1 MLRMAVSVSVSVFSL
16 SLQSMANRTVR
27 DAVSVHGTN
36 PQYLIEKILRER
48 IVEDAYW
55 KEHCFAL
62 TAESVIDKAVELAYV
77 GGTFG
82 QHVKPS
88 PFLCLTLKL
97 LQLQPSHDII
107 MTYIENTDFK
117 YLRALGAF
125 YLRLTAQSL
134 EIYEVLE
141 PLYTDFRKL
150 RTRNKE
156 GEYGLTHMDEFIDRM
171 LRDDRVCDVALPRL
185 MQRHVLEVSGQ
196 LEPRVSVLEEDMED
210 NEEAA
215 GDDSA
220 DDGEAEKPESESDAP
235 FSKLGSSSSA
245 APRQDRSRSRSR
257 SPDSRHQSRYARS
270 RSRSPS
276 RDSAPRHRGRSQ
288 SRSRSRSPPSRHSS
302 RRSRSRS
309 PRRSEQSH
317 RSRHHSRSRSRSRSP
332 SHHHSNRRR
341 SPSPRRR

>member
-1 MLRMAVSVSVSVFSL
+1 
-16 SLQSMANRTVR
+16 MANRTVR

-220 DDGEAEKPESESDAP
+220 DDGEAEKPDWVLQVPLHRDKIAVAAVVAVQILDTKADMRDLDLAALLAIQRHGIAVEARVEAEAEALLHVTLPAAAAAAVPDDP
-235 FSKLGSSSSA
+235 SKAIDRATTVA
-245 APRQDRSRSRSR
+245 A
-257 SPDSRHQSRYARS
+257 A
-270 RSRSPS
+270 
-276 RDSAPRHRGRSQ
+276 AAAAVHRTTIPIVGAAQVLVGAELSG
-288 SRSRSRSPPSRHSS
+288 
-302 RRSRSRS
+302 
-309 PRRSEQSH
+309 
-317 RSRHHSRSRSRSRSP
+317 
-332 SHHHSNRRR
+332 
-341 SPSPRRR
+341 PSPWNM